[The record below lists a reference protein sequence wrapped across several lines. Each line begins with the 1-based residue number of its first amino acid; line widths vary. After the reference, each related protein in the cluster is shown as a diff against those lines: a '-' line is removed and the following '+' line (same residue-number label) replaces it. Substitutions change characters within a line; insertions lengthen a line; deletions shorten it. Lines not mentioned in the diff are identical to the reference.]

1 MTRSK
6 RPARDLGDL
15 LGRSA
20 EMMKPAAATA
30 TLPVAALRP
39 GAFQPRRTFDDPA
52 LQALAASIRT
62 EGILQPLLVRPVKGG
77 HEIVAGERR
86 WRAAQ
91 LAGLTE
97 VPVLVR
103 ELDERQALAASLLE
117 NLQREDLNVIDEVD
131 GKLALVALALGVD
144 AEAARGRLMQ
154 LLTAEPAE
162 DHARLTEMFS
172 SLGETWESFA
182 KNKIRILN
190 WPPEVVV
197 ALRGGLPLSVAA
209 VVAGAHERLRPELLA
224 LAQQGASRAELR
236 AEVQRQA
243 LAAPDQGK
251 LTAAA
256 TVVRRLSSRRF
267 MTRLNAEQSKEMERW
282 LAKMPKFMRDE
293 ADD

>member
-1 MTRSK
+1 
-6 RPARDLGDL
+6 
-15 LGRSA
+15 
-20 EMMKPAAATA
+20 MMKPTTSTAA
-30 TLPVAALRP
+30 LPVAALRP

-52 LQALAASIRT
+52 LQALATSIRA
-62 EGILQPLLVRPVKGG
+62 EGILQPLLVRPVNGG

-103 ELDERQALAASLLE
+103 DLDDRQALAASLLE

-144 AEAARGRLMQ
+144 VEAARGRLMQ

-162 DHARLTEMFS
+162 DHVRLTEVFS

-182 KNKIRILN
+182 KNKVRILN
-190 WPPEVVV
+190 WPPDVVD

-209 VVAGAHERLRPELLA
+209 VVAGADERLRTQLLA
-224 LAQQGASRAELR
+224 LAQQGASRADLR

-243 LAAPDQGK
+243 LAAPDRGK

-267 MTRLNAEQSKEMERW
+267 MTRLSTEQSKEMERW
-282 LAKMPKFMRDE
+282 LAKMPSFMRDE
-293 ADD
+293 GDD

>member
-20 EMMKPAAATA
+20 EMMKPATATA
-30 TLPVAALRP
+30 TLPVVALRP

-52 LQALAASIRT
+52 LQALATSIRA
-62 EGILQPLLVRPVKGG
+62 EGILQPLLVRPVDGG

-103 ELDERQALAASLLE
+103 DLDDRQALAASLLE
-117 NLQREDLNVIDEVD
+117 NLQREGLNVIDEVD
-131 GKLALVALALGVD
+131 GKLALVALALRVD

-162 DHARLTEMFS
+162 DHARLTEVFS
-172 SLGETWESFA
+172 PLGETWESFT
-182 KNKIRILN
+182 KNKVRILN
-190 WPPEVVV
+190 WPAEVVD
-197 ALRGGLPLSVAA
+197 ALRGGLALSVAA
-209 VVAGAHERLRPELLA
+209 VVAGADERLRPSLLA
-224 LAQQGASRAELR
+224 LARQGASRAELR

-243 LAAPDQGK
+243 AAAPERGK
-251 LTAAA
+251 QAIAAIA
-256 TVVRRLSSRRF
+256 ARRLSSRRF
-267 MTRLNAEQSKEMERW
+267 MTRLSPEQSKEMERW
-282 LAKMPKFMRDE
+282 LAKMPSFMRDE
-293 ADD
+293 AED

>member
-1 MTRSK
+1 
-6 RPARDLGDL
+6 
-15 LGRSA
+15 
-20 EMMKPAAATA
+20 MMKPAASTV

-52 LQALAASIRT
+52 LQALAASIRA
-62 EGILQPLLVRPVKGG
+62 EGILQPLLVRPVNGG

-103 ELDERQALAASLLE
+103 DLDDRQALAASLLE

-154 LLTAEPAE
+154 LLTAEPTE
-162 DHARLTEMFS
+162 DHVRLTEVFS

-182 KNKIRILN
+182 KNKVRILN
-190 WPPEVVV
+190 WPPEVVD

-209 VVAGAHERLRPELLA
+209 VVAGADERLRTQLLA

-243 LAAPDQGK
+243 LAAPDRSK

-267 MTRLNAEQSKEMERW
+267 MTRLSAEQSKEMERW
-282 LAKMPKFMRDE
+282 LAKMPSFMRDE
-293 ADD
+293 GDD